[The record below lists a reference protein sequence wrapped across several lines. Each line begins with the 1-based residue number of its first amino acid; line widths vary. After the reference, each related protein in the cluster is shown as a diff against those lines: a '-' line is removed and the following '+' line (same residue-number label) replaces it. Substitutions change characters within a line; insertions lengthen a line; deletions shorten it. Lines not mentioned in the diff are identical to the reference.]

1 MKTFKTLI
9 LASALA
15 AVSASA
21 AFAQSYGTNNWQDP
35 YGSGLANVL
44 NGQVLLQTQW
54 SNINTVIDSV
64 GGDVALQGA
73 AAGNI
78 VDVMTMNDT
87 KVVSNQYVGPDAAI
101 GSDINADISN
111 VWGSV
116 GISNQAFCN
125 SATVSTDPILT
136 SVHSTQEC
144 RSLDPSAAIHANVN
158 GVVGDMA
165 VQSIAMGN
173 TMQTDSNAPNFP
185 VFNNQ
190 INNSISASTINMSAF
205 NVGGS
210 MSLTSGAIGNK
221 AQILHYSTNGN

>member
-1 MKTFKTLI
+1 MKSFKTLI

-15 AVSASA
+15 TFSMTA
-21 AFAQSYGTNNWQDP
+21 AFAVGDQYGTWDNSSS
-35 YGSGLANVL
+35 GGLANVL
-44 NGQVLLQTQW
+44 NGQVTLQTQW
-54 SNINTVIDSV
+54 SSINTVIVSV
-64 GGDVALQGA
+64 GGDAALQGA

-101 GSDINADISN
+101 ASDIHADISN

-116 GISNQAFCN
+116 GISNQALCN
-125 SATVSTDPILT
+125 GATVSTDPILT
-136 SVHSTQEC
+136 SVRSTQEC
-144 RSLDPSAAIHANVN
+144 RASDPSSLIQGTVN

-165 VQSIAMGN
+165 IQSLAMGN

-185 VFNNQ
+185 VFNSQ
-190 INNSISASTINMSAF
+190 INGSISASTINMIAF
-205 NVGGS
+205 NIGGS
-210 MSLTSGAIGNK
+210 MSMTSAAVGNK

>member
-1 MKTFKTLI
+1 MKSFKYLI

-15 AVSASA
+15 LSASA
-21 AFAQSYGTNNWQDP
+21 AMAQNYGAGSWNDP
-35 YGSGLANVL
+35 YSGGLANVL
-44 NGQVLLQTQW
+44 NGQVTLQTQW
-54 SNINTVIDSV
+54 SDINTVIDSV

-73 AAGNI
+73 AAGNM

-87 KVVSNQYVGPDAAI
+87 KVVSHQFVGENAAI

-116 GISNQAFCN
+116 GISNQALCN
-125 SATVSTDPILT
+125 GATVSTDPILT
-136 SVHSTQEC
+136 SVRSTQEC
-144 RSLDPSAAIHANVN
+144 RSIDPSAAINASVN

-165 VQSIAMGN
+165 VQSLAMGN

-190 INNSISASTINMSAF
+190 INGSIGASTINMNAF
-205 NVGGS
+205 NIGGS
-210 MSLTSGAIGNK
+210 MSLTSATVGNK